1 MCVLCFLVLE
11 NFVYYNIF
19 EDSRKAPPDEVA
31 YQRMEESLSSP
42 IRRTDSG
49 ELYYD
54 TVYSPRLPYTTV
66 RTYDDYVAY
75 NDVIKQHKMLNDKKE
90 MSENRFLFF
99 LREMF
104 CCR

>member
-1 MCVLCFLVLE
+1 MVLE
-11 NFVYYNIF
+11 DFCYYNIF
-19 EDSRKAPPDEVA
+19 EGASKAPPDEIV

-42 IRRTDSG
+42 MKRTNSG

-90 MSENRFLFF
+90 MKENRVLFF
-99 LREMF
+99 LREIF

>member
-1 MCVLCFLVLE
+1 MVFE
-11 NFVYYNIF
+11 SFTYYNIF
-19 EDSRKAPPDEVA
+19 EDVNKPPVDEVV
-31 YQRMEESLSSP
+31 YQRMQETSNVLKQ
-42 IRRTDSG
+42 TTSG

-54 TVYSPRLPYTTV
+54 TVYSPRLPYTTI
-66 RTYDDYVAY
+66 RSYDDYVKY
-75 NDVIKQHKMLNDKKE
+75 NHLITHHKVLNDKKE

>member
-1 MCVLCFLVLE
+1 MVLE
-11 NFVYYNIF
+11 NFCNYNIF
-19 EDSRKAPPDEVA
+19 EEGHTTPSDEVA
-31 YQRMEESLSSP
+31 YRMMQESSSAIKYTP
-42 IRRTDSG
+42 SG
-49 ELYYD
+49 EIYYN

-90 MSENRFLFF
+90 MSENRLLFF

>member
-1 MCVLCFLVLE
+1 MVLE
-11 NFVYYNIF
+11 DFCYYNIF
-19 EDSRKAPPDEVA
+19 EGAHNKPVDEVV
-31 YQRMEESLSSP
+31 YQRMEETLSSA
-42 IRRTDSG
+42 IKRTDSG
-49 ELYYD
+49 DFYYN

-90 MSENRFLFF
+90 MNENRVLFF
-99 LREMF
+99 LKEMF